1 MIVQTKD
8 GYLVYAQRE
17 GQLDAD
23 YDAFVE
29 FAKTKPQEEKGYI
42 YKLLWPDKVWELVR
56 IDDSNEEIEDSEAL
70 EILLGGAS

>member
-1 MIVQTKD
+1 MIVQTNN

-17 GQLDAD
+17 GQSDAD

-29 FAKTKPQEEKGYI
+29 FTKTKPQEEKGHT
-42 YKLLWPDKVWELVR
+42 YKLLWPDKVWKLVK
-56 IDDSNEEIEDSEAL
+56 IDDSDEEIEDSEAL